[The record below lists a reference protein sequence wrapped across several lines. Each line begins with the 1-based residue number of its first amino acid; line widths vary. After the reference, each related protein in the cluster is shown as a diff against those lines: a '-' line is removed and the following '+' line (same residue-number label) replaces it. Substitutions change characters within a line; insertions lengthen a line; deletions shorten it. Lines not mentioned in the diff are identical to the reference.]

1 VVALVALERGSVV
14 AGEPLEMEAAW
25 PS

>member
-1 VVALVALERGSVV
+1 VALVALERGSVV